1 MVYGKIFLL
10 CHNSVLFCHR
20 ALSFHLGMSRIGGLI
35 IANQVKLSSFP
46 VSLAELFAVNG
57 DLLHVVDK
65 FSDYLV
71 FFIVRVR

>member
-1 MVYGKIFLL
+1 M
-10 CHNSVLFCHR
+10 
-20 ALSFHLGMSRIGGLI
+20 I

>member
-1 MVYGKIFLL
+1 M
-10 CHNSVLFCHR
+10 
-20 ALSFHLGMSRIGGLI
+20 I
-35 IANQVKLSSFP
+35 IANQFKLSSLP
-46 VSLAELFAVNG
+46 VFMAELFAVNG